1 LLCSQRGPTHPYDPS
16 LPHVLNLKFQSQ
28 HEPHLQLR
36 SDNPSPGPAQSASPV
51 PVSGSCSPIP
61 PRSDFPVA
69 RSHSPSLPPRPVS
82 PVTACVLSPGPVS
95 PTTLLASP
103 SILGSQPSPIEESAP
118 PPCPSLPPTLR
129 PNLPPTEFVAPP
141 PPPAVASSA
150 PPGFSPPP
158 VASEPLVA
166 PPLPLAHQSPRRPGI
181 PIPEYDSDYTSSS
194 HSPIDH
200 TRAAKFVGLQSE
212 DWLAKPA
219 TAPPK
224 QREES
229 EEQARCRTIA
239 QRMAKLGG
247 IKLGMPNAPPPA
259 PTHKSA

>member
-1 LLCSQRGPTHPYDPS
+1 MWQELD
-16 LPHVLNLKFQSQ
+16 V
-28 HEPHLQLR
+28 
-36 SDNPSPGPAQSASPV
+36 
-51 PVSGSCSPIP
+51 
-61 PRSDFPVA
+61 PRSKVKLAELRKEADKEQANVEVERKSSLEARKKPCPTALTEEQVA
-69 RSHSPSLPPRPVS
+69 EAERRGLMGSLMGMHKVQAVFAPES
-82 PVTACVLSPGPVS
+82 DDTAFEKGEWDERLFGM
-95 PTTLLASP
+95 
-103 SILGSQPSPIEESAP
+103 LGSQPSPIEESAP